1 MDMDSYK
8 AWVEIAKDMGMEGD
22 AMSEF
27 AKRKEKEYRE
37 YRIEREEREREE
49 RQRKDR
55 EREERQR
62 EDRDR
67 IAREQRE
74 REERQ
79 REYESRLK
87 AKELEIEMAR
97 QRHAQ
102 INTVTIEQNNSRYN
116 KDNNMKIEELTLNL
130 QREKEKVYRLE
141 EKIIELNHELRKE
154 KEKTQQLQE
163 RLESK
168 LANVQET
175 MNMLV
180 DMVIKKQKLIDTEDD
195 MKKHVVEKNIV
206 VTSEDKIKK
215 QNCKQQVVKV
225 SHCTYCKK
233 TGHSKKNCY
242 KL

>member
-1 MDMDSYK
+1 
-8 AWVEIAKDMGMEGD
+8 
-22 AMSEF
+22 
-27 AKRKEKEYRE
+27 
-37 YRIEREEREREE
+37 
-49 RQRKDR
+49 
-55 EREERQR
+55 
-62 EDRDR
+62 
-67 IAREQRE
+67 
-74 REERQ
+74 
-79 REYESRLK
+79 
-87 AKELEIEMAR
+87 MAR

-116 KDNNMKIEELTLNL
+116 RDNNMKIEELTLNL

-141 EKIIELNHELRKE
+141 EKFVELNHELRKE

-215 QNCKQQVVKV
+215 QKYKNKKYYSVLIERKLDTVKRAV
-225 SHCTYCKK
+225 INLERVT
-233 TGHSKKNCY
+233 
-242 KL
+242 